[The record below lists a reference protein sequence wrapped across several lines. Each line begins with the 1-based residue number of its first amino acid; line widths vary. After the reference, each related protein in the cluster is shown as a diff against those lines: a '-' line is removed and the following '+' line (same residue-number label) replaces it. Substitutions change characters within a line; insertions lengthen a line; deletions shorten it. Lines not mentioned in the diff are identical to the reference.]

1 MSKRR
6 DRIAQEIVDR
16 YKLIRAAHVSLYT
29 RVDVDVATFAPE
41 FFYLV
46 NDILEGKPIDES
58 CLRFVNM
65 DRVREFLRE
74 DK

>member
-1 MSKRR
+1 MSKRK
-6 DRIAQEIVDR
+6 DRIVQEIVER
-16 YKLIRAAHVSLYT
+16 YKLIRAAHVTLYT
-29 RVDVDVATFAPE
+29 QVDVDVSTFAPE

-46 NDILEGKPIDES
+46 NDVLEGKPIDES

-65 DRVREFLRE
+65 ERVHEFLRE